1 MTNTTHPKLEK
12 VRALLNTAESLAQQ
26 GNTAAAENYRARAI
40 DMMTSHGIDEMMLA
54 ATEKRREEIV
64 KVRID
69 IPDPYSKDKGILL
82 HRVARGLG
90 CKSIRITGVKDKHS
104 YVIGFEGDV
113 ERVEMLYTSL
123 LLQAFG
129 ELAKIRPE
137 DVIPHYSTPYYYSKA
152 EKGRARTT
160 YNKAWLSGFA
170 QTVGNRLFEATQRA
184 RQQYETEHSTSTALV
199 VASRSSQVEA
209 FYADAFTNVRKGSRR
224 QLSSWQGYG
233 HGEQAGQRANI
244 GTTTMGGQKRA
255 LTR

>member
-1 MTNTTHPKLEK
+1 MTNTHPKLEK
-12 VRALLNTAESLAQQ
+12 VRALLNTAESLSQQ
-26 GNTAAAENYRARAI
+26 GNTEAAESYRERAI
-40 DMMTSHGIDEMMLA
+40 AMMTSHGIDEMMLA

-82 HRVARGLG
+82 HQVAKGLG
-90 CKSIRITGVKDKHS
+90 CKSIRITGVKDKHC

-137 DVIPHYSTPYYYSKA
+137 DVIPHYSTPFYYSKA

-170 QTVGNRLFEATQRA
+170 QTVGTRLWEATQRA
-184 RQQYETEHSTSTALV
+184 RQQYETDHSTSTALV
-199 VASRSSQVEA
+199 VASRESQVEA
-209 FYADAFTNVRKGSRR
+209 FYEGAFTNVRRGGRR
-224 QLSSWQGYG
+224 QLNSWQGYG
-233 HGEQAGQRANI
+233 HGEKAGQRANI
-244 GTTTMGGQKRA
+244 GTTTVGGKRAA